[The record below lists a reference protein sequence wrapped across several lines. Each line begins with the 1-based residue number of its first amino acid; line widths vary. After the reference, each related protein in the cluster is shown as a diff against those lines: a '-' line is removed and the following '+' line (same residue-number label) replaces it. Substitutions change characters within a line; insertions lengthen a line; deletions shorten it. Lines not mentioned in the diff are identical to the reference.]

1 MTSAAAVQA
10 TAAVVTAGGIASLTY
25 LAGSAGLA
33 ASRVNPD
40 PAAAAPLAKVTGV

>member
-40 PAAAAPLAKVTGV
+40 TPGQRLRLRK